1 MAAAADDD
9 AREGERLYIGNI
21 PWSLDAHEATTAV
34 QALCA
39 DAGVAATSV
48 TVPWLD
54 KKRKKLQ
61 KHRGYAFVQ
70 LPGEADAAGCVA
82 GLAGA
87 ALEGAALKVNV
98 ATPPPPPRPVA
109 PKPQGRQHVKVRFR
123 FSSSCYVGARS
134 PPPPLPSHV

>member
-70 LPGEADAAGCVA
+70 LDEATDTARCVE
-82 GLAGA
+82 GLLGS
-87 ALEGAALKVNV
+87 E
-98 ATPPPPPRPVA
+98 
-109 PKPQGRQHVKVRFR
+109 VR
-123 FSSSCYVGARS
+123 SD
-134 PPPPLPSHV
+134 